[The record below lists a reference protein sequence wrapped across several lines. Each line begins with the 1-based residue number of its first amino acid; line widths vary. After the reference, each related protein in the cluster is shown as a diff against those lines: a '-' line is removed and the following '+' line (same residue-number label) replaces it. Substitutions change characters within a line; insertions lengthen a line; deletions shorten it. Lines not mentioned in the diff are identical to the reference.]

1 MEIKSE
7 AEKKYYT
14 FVLQRLR
21 LRLKRTGPA
30 MALSHLHQIDA
41 IRRALRNTGWPVSI
55 QGSKRINFKVAF
67 GPAISVGYESEAEY
81 CDVDLSARLDVT
93 QAKAELAAHLPS
105 GFSLMDLRS
114 IPRFSPS
121 LDQSLN
127 IASYEVSSPLLN
139 GTTPEWDKFWA
150 EKNFLVTKKKED
162 RDVVI
167 DARPLVRS
175 WILSNEKLE
184 LMLRF
189 GPGRTLKPERLIQA
203 VLGLTDDQVRM
214 GTPTCVL
221 EIKRRQLYFEK
232 SNGDLFEP

>member
-1 MEIKSE
+1 METPME
-7 AEKKYYT
+7 TEKKYFT

-21 LRLKRTGPA
+21 VRLRRTGPA
-30 MALSHLHQIDA
+30 TSLSHLQQIDA
-41 IRRALRNTGWPVSI
+41 IRRTLRSAGWPVSI

-67 GPAISVGYESEAEY
+67 APAISVGYESDAEY
-81 CDVDLSARLDVT
+81 CDVDLSTRLDVA
-93 QAKAELAAHLPS
+93 QAKADLEKHLPA
-105 GFSLMDLRS
+105 GFSLLDLRS

-127 IASYEVSSPLLN
+127 IASFEVSSPLLR
-139 GTTPEWDKFWA
+139 GTDAAWNKFWA

-175 WILSNEKLE
+175 WKLSGEKME

-189 GPGRTLKPERLIQA
+189 GPGRTVKPERLIQA